1 MHARKLMS
9 MKRYNLES
17 IYEWSNELH
26 AGDCVSL
33 SGVIYTARDAAH
45 KRICESL
52 SKGDPLPFDLNGACI
67 YYAGPTAT
75 PPGMVI
81 GSVGPTTS
89 SRMDKFTPS
98 LLDLGVSAII
108 GKGDRNSEVVD
119 SLYKNHALYFCA
131 VGGAGAYIADCIKSC
146 EVIAYPELGCESVKR
161 LVVQDFMVFCA
172 IDTYKKSIFDR

>member
-1 MHARKLMS
+1 
-9 MKRYNLES
+9 MKHYNLS
-17 IYEWSNELH
+17 DIDKWSKEVH

-33 SGVIYTARDAAH
+33 SGTVYTARDAAH
-45 KRICESL
+45 KRICESV
-52 SKGDPLPFDLNGACI
+52 SKGEPLPFDLKGACI

-89 SRMDKFTPS
+89 SRMDKFTPT
-98 LLDLGVSAII
+98 LLDLGLSAII
-108 GKGDRNSEVVD
+108 GKGDRNDAVVE
-119 SLYKNHALYFCA
+119 SLYKNGALYFCA

-146 EVIAYPELGCESVKR
+146 DVIAYPELGCESVKR
-161 LVVQDFMVFCA
+161 LEVQNFMVFCA